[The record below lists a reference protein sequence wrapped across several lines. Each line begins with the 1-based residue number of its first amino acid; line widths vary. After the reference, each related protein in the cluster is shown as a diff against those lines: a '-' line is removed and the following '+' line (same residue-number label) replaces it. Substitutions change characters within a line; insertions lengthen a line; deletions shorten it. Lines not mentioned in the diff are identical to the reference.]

1 MKRRKHFY
9 LFILKKVWKILSWML
24 QRRCGINETT
34 WTDIKRCVRTMS
46 AKSNIDSHDFH
57 ISLDSSFLRRRLHA
71 WKRCHAAD
79 KGFGIWWAMQ
89 VGTLRTIHA
98 IAKKD
103 LFFSKLLL
111 GVLAIASGAAIQ
123 TAGALLTGKT
133 ALLHSIPLS
142 SLGALIYLCTSLPL
156 MFHLGLEK
164 GRIFLMLLSAGLLAF
179 SGLFLT

>member
-1 MKRRKHFY
+1 MKLRG
-9 LFILKKVWKILSWML
+9 LILKDVFELWAQSRILIVMIFIYLLIPLFSEGGRML
-24 QRRCGINETT
+24 GSVAMLPISALGYDERCKWE
-34 WTDIKRCVRTMS
+34 RYALSMP
-46 AKSNIDSHDFH
+46 
-57 ISLDSSFLRRRLHA
+57 LR
-71 WKRCHAAD
+71 
-79 KGFGIWWAMQ
+79 
-89 VGTLRTIHA
+89 
-98 IAKKD
+98 KKD

-133 ALLHSIPLS
+133 ALLNSIPLS

-164 GRIFLMLLSAGLLAF
+164 GRIFLMLLSAGFLAF